1 MSRVRSKNTKAE
13 LALRKELWKRG
24 LRYRVNYSGMVGKP
38 DIVFL
43 RAKVII
49 FIDGAFWH
57 GKKLSEDRLSKMSTY
72 WQDKIRNNRL
82 RDESIN
88 LHLGTLGYTILRLD
102 EQEVLKYTKLF
113 AIKIEKTVKNR
124 KS

>member
-102 EQEVLKYTKLF
+102 EQEV
-113 AIKIEKTVKNR
+113 IKIY
-124 KS
+124 